1 MSRFSINVI
10 LVASII
16 LLPVLSYAEEPSKNL
31 EIEWENSGEITF
43 LVPSEQWFQFSI
55 GINSTSPNTQS
66 IAIEIIGETNW
77 GINHSKFIIRDTEI
91 SNQDSFELGSDEST
105 NITVKIYIPPIEMVS
120 IS

>member
-1 MSRFSINVI
+1 MSRFSIKSFCGEHI
-10 LVASII
+10 IITCII
-16 LLPVLSYAEEPSKNL
+16 LCRGASKNL

-77 GINHSKFIIRDTEI
+77 GINQSKFIIRDTEI
-91 SNQDSFELGSDEST
+91 SNQDSFELGSVNLQTSQ
-105 NITVKIYIPPIEMVS
+105 
-120 IS
+120 